1 MRLIQIDHAAE
12 HCGGNQINE
21 RLYFFIIILLLRVP
35 QNFSSKKTSGLVT
48 NSQSYFLYGTYSYTL
63 AGLIAFVM
71 LLFDGMSGFSL
82 PAVGIS
88 ALGAVS
94 LAVSLFCSIEALKS
108 GVMVLAAMAGSAGL
122 LLPCIAGIFMFNEP
136 MKPMQ
141 FIGIALLIF
150 SGWLLIGYS
159 KEQTGSFTPRTL
171 LLLIGSMLSNGSV
184 MLAQKMFSKYLPDT
198 SVSIFSFLTF
208 GLIGIGMFIG
218 LVPSLLSQSGRAK
231 IAAVPKPVFL
241 YGTISSIILLAINQL
256 ATLAGRNVPS
266 AIMFPINDGGAT
278 IITAITAAIFFKE
291 KLTVRSVC
299 GLILGI
305 GSLIVIN
312 LFG

>member
-1 MRLIQIDHAAE
+1 MKDYIFL
-12 HCGGNQINE
+12 
-21 RLYFFIIILLLRVP
+21 IIILLLRVP

-94 LAVSLFCSIEALKS
+94 LAASLFCSIEALKS
-108 GVMVLAAMAGSAGL
+108 GVMVLAAMASSAGL

>member
-1 MRLIQIDHAAE
+1 MKDYIFL
-12 HCGGNQINE
+12 
-21 RLYFFIIILLLRVP
+21 IIILLLRVP

-159 KEQTGSFTPRTL
+159 KEQTGSFTPRTM

>member
-1 MRLIQIDHAAE
+1 MKDYIFL
-12 HCGGNQINE
+12 
-21 RLYFFIIILLLRVP
+21 IIILLLRVP

-48 NSQSYFLYGTYSYTL
+48 NSQSYFLYGTYSYIL

-94 LAVSLFCSIEALKS
+94 LAVSLFCSIKALKS

>member
-1 MRLIQIDHAAE
+1 MKDYIFL
-12 HCGGNQINE
+12 
-21 RLYFFIIILLLRVP
+21 IIILLLRVP

-71 LLFDGMSGFSL
+71 LLFDRMSGFSL

-278 IITAITAAIFFKE
+278 IITAITASIFFKE

>member
-1 MRLIQIDHAAE
+1 MKDYIFL
-12 HCGGNQINE
+12 
-21 RLYFFIIILLLRVP
+21 IIILLLRVP

-208 GLIGIGMFIG
+208 GLIGIGMFID

>member
-1 MRLIQIDHAAE
+1 MKDYIFL
-12 HCGGNQINE
+12 
-21 RLYFFIIILLLRVP
+21 IIILLLRVP

-48 NSQSYFLYGTYSYTL
+48 NSQSYFLYGTYRYTL

-71 LLFDGMSGFSL
+71 RLFDGMSGFSL

>member
-1 MRLIQIDHAAE
+1 MKDYIFL
-12 HCGGNQINE
+12 
-21 RLYFFIIILLLRVP
+21 IIILLLRVP

-63 AGLIAFVM
+63 AGLIAFIM

-94 LAVSLFCSIEALKS
+94 LAASLVCSIEALKN
-108 GVMVLAAMAGSAGL
+108 GVMVLAAMASSAGL

-184 MLAQKMFSKYLPDT
+184 MLAQKMFSKYLPNT
-198 SVSIFSFLTF
+198 NVSIFSFLTF

-241 YGTISSIILLAINQL
+241 YGTISSIILLTINQL
-256 ATLAGRNVPS
+256 ATIAGRNVPS

-312 LFG
+312 LF

>member
-1 MRLIQIDHAAE
+1 MKDYIFL
-12 HCGGNQINE
+12 
-21 RLYFFIIILLLRVP
+21 IIILLLRVP

-266 AIMFPINDGGAT
+266 AIMFPINDVGAT

>member
-1 MRLIQIDHAAE
+1 MKDYIFL
-12 HCGGNQINE
+12 
-21 RLYFFIIILLLRVP
+21 IIILLLRVP

-63 AGLIAFVM
+63 AGIIAFVM

>member
-1 MRLIQIDHAAE
+1 MKDYIFL
-12 HCGGNQINE
+12 
-21 RLYFFIIILLLRVP
+21 IIILLLIVP

-48 NSQSYFLYGTYSYTL
+48 NSQSYFLYGTYSYIL

-241 YGTISSIILLAINQL
+241 YGTISSIILLTINQL

>member
-1 MRLIQIDHAAE
+1 MKDYIFL
-12 HCGGNQINE
+12 
-21 RLYFFIIILLLRVP
+21 IIILLLRVP

-278 IITAITAAIFFKE
+278 IITAITAAFFFKE

>member
-1 MRLIQIDHAAE
+1 MKDYIFL
-12 HCGGNQINE
+12 
-21 RLYFFIIILLLRVP
+21 IIILLLRVP

-198 SVSIFSFLTF
+198 NVSIFSFLTF

-241 YGTISSIILLAINQL
+241 YGTISSIILLTINQL
-256 ATLAGRNVPS
+256 ATIAGRNVPS

-312 LFG
+312 LF

>member
-1 MRLIQIDHAAE
+1 MKDYIFL
-12 HCGGNQINE
+12 
-21 RLYFFIIILLLRVP
+21 IIILLLRVP

-141 FIGIALLIF
+141 FVGIALLIF

>member
-1 MRLIQIDHAAE
+1 MKDYIFL
-12 HCGGNQINE
+12 
-21 RLYFFIIILLLRVP
+21 IIILLLRVP

-48 NSQSYFLYGTYSYTL
+48 NSQSYFLYGTYSYIL

-241 YGTISSIILLAINQL
+241 YGTISSIILLTINQL

>member
-1 MRLIQIDHAAE
+1 MKDYIFL
-12 HCGGNQINE
+12 
-21 RLYFFIIILLLRVP
+21 IIILLLRVP

-231 IAAVPKPVFL
+231 IAAVPKTVFL

>member
-1 MRLIQIDHAAE
+1 MKDYIFL
-12 HCGGNQINE
+12 
-21 RLYFFIIILLLRVP
+21 IIILLLRVP

-48 NSQSYFLYGTYSYTL
+48 NSQSYFLYGTYSYIL

-136 MKPMQ
+136 MKSMQ

>member
-1 MRLIQIDHAAE
+1 MKDYIFL
-12 HCGGNQINE
+12 
-21 RLYFFIIILLLRVP
+21 IIILLLRVP

-208 GLIGIGMFIG
+208 GLIGIGMFIS

>member
-1 MRLIQIDHAAE
+1 MKDYIFL
-12 HCGGNQINE
+12 
-21 RLYFFIIILLLRVP
+21 IIILLLRVP

-136 MKPMQ
+136 MKPVQ

>member
-1 MRLIQIDHAAE
+1 MKDYIFL
-12 HCGGNQINE
+12 
-21 RLYFFIIILLLRVP
+21 IIILLLRVP

-136 MKPMQ
+136 MKPMH

>member
-1 MRLIQIDHAAE
+1 MKDYIFL
-12 HCGGNQINE
+12 
-21 RLYFFIIILLLRVP
+21 IIILLLRVP

-266 AIMFPINDGGAT
+266 AIMFPINDGRAT

>member
-1 MRLIQIDHAAE
+1 MKDYIFL
-12 HCGGNQINE
+12 
-21 RLYFFIIILLLRVP
+21 IIILLLRVP

-48 NSQSYFLYGTYSYTL
+48 NSQSYFLYGSYSYTL

-82 PAVGIS
+82 SAVGIS

>member
-1 MRLIQIDHAAE
+1 MKDYIFL
-12 HCGGNQINE
+12 
-21 RLYFFIIILLLRVP
+21 IIILLLRVP

-48 NSQSYFLYGTYSYTL
+48 NSQSYFLYGTYSYLL
-63 AGLIAFVM
+63 AGLIAFVL

-88 ALGAVS
+88 ALGAVA

-108 GVMVLAAMAGSAGL
+108 GVMVLAAMASSAGL
-122 LLPCIAGIFMFNEP
+122 LLPCIAGIFMFGEP

-141 FIGIALLIF
+141 FVGIALLIL

-184 MLAQKMFSKYLPDT
+184 MLAQKMFSKYLPET
-198 SVSIFSFLTF
+198 NVSIFSFLTF

-218 LVPSLLSQSGRAK
+218 LVPSLLNQSGRAK
-231 IAAVPKPVFL
+231 IKTVPKPIFL
-241 YGTISSIILLAINQL
+241 YGTISSVILLTINQL
-256 ATLAGRNVPS
+256 ATIAGRNVPS

-299 GLILGI
+299 GLVLGI

>member
-1 MRLIQIDHAAE
+1 MKDYIFL
-12 HCGGNQINE
+12 
-21 RLYFFIIILLLRVP
+21 IIILLLRVP

-159 KEQTGSFTPRTL
+159 KEQTGIFTPRTL

>member
-1 MRLIQIDHAAE
+1 MKDYIFL
-12 HCGGNQINE
+12 
-21 RLYFFIIILLLRVP
+21 IIILLLRVP

-108 GVMVLAAMAGSAGL
+108 GVMVLAAMASSAGL

-241 YGTISSIILLAINQL
+241 YGTISSIILLTINQL

>member
-1 MRLIQIDHAAE
+1 MKDYIFL
-12 HCGGNQINE
+12 
-21 RLYFFIIILLLRVP
+21 IIILLLRVP

-171 LLLIGSMLSNGSV
+171 RLLIGSMLSNGSV

>member
-1 MRLIQIDHAAE
+1 MKDYIFL
-12 HCGGNQINE
+12 
-21 RLYFFIIILLLRVP
+21 IIILLLRVP

-48 NSQSYFLYGTYSYTL
+48 NLQSYFLYGTYSYTL

-71 LLFDGMSGFSL
+71 LLFDGMLGFSL

-159 KEQTGSFTPRTL
+159 KEQTGSFTLRTL

>member
-1 MRLIQIDHAAE
+1 MKDYIFL
-12 HCGGNQINE
+12 
-21 RLYFFIIILLLRVP
+21 IIILLLRVP

-184 MLAQKMFSKYLPDT
+184 MLAQKMFSKYLPNT

>member
-1 MRLIQIDHAAE
+1 MKDYIFL
-12 HCGGNQINE
+12 
-21 RLYFFIIILLLRVP
+21 IIILLLRVP

-122 LLPCIAGIFMFNEP
+122 LLPSIAGIFMFNEP

-150 SGWLLIGYS
+150 FGWLLIGYS

>member
-1 MRLIQIDHAAE
+1 MKDYIFL
-12 HCGGNQINE
+12 
-21 RLYFFIIILLLRVP
+21 IIILLLRVP

-184 MLAQKMFSKYLPDT
+184 MLAQKMFSKYMPDT

>member
-1 MRLIQIDHAAE
+1 MKDYIFL
-12 HCGGNQINE
+12 
-21 RLYFFIIILLLRVP
+21 IIILLLRVP

-48 NSQSYFLYGTYSYTL
+48 NSQSYFLYGTYSYIL

-108 GVMVLAAMAGSAGL
+108 GVMVLAAMASSAGL

-198 SVSIFSFLTF
+198 TVSIFSFLTF

-218 LVPSLLSQSGRAK
+218 LVPSLLSQSGKAK

>member
-1 MRLIQIDHAAE
+1 MKDYIFL
-12 HCGGNQINE
+12 
-21 RLYFFIIILLLRVP
+21 IIILLLRVP

-141 FIGIALLIF
+141 LIGIALLIF

>member
-1 MRLIQIDHAAE
+1 MKDYIFL
-12 HCGGNQINE
+12 
-21 RLYFFIIILLLRVP
+21 IIILLLRVP

-71 LLFDGMSGFSL
+71 LLFDGMAGFSL

>member
-1 MRLIQIDHAAE
+1 MKDYIFL
-12 HCGGNQINE
+12 
-21 RLYFFIIILLLRVP
+21 IIILLLRVP

-48 NSQSYFLYGTYSYTL
+48 NSQSYFLYGTYSYIL

-184 MLAQKMFSKYLPDT
+184 MLTQKMFSKYLPDT

>member
-1 MRLIQIDHAAE
+1 MKDYIFL
-12 HCGGNQINE
+12 
-21 RLYFFIIILLLRVP
+21 IIILLLRVP

-171 LLLIGSMLSNGSV
+171 LLLIGSMVSNGSV

>member
-1 MRLIQIDHAAE
+1 MKDYIFL
-12 HCGGNQINE
+12 
-21 RLYFFIIILLLRVP
+21 IIILLLRVP

-108 GVMVLAAMAGSAGL
+108 GVMVLAAMASSAGL

-171 LLLIGSMLSNGSV
+171 LLLIGCMLSNGSV